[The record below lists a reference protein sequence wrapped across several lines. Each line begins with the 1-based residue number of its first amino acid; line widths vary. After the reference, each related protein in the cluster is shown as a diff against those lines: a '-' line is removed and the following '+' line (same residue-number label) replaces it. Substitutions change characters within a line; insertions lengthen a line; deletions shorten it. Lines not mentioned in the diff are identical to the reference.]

1 MGELKGRVLGGYQLQ
16 EEIGGGGV
24 AEVYRAKQATGV
36 GREVIVKVIFKEFA
50 RQPGFARNWAYV
62 TAASTKLA
70 SHPHILPLVAF
81 GEENEYLY
89 LVTPYVEAGTL
100 ADWINKG
107 GRMGVADVAP
117 FFQQLCGALS
127 YAHSLGVVHG
137 NLKPSNVYLHE
148 GRHILLG
155 DFGLLWDVNA
165 LDPSWS
171 GADVAAFEY
180 LAPEVF
186 SGQITQAGDIYS
198 LGATLFHSLA
208 GHTPFHMKKLADLIA
223 AAQQQPPPSLGQQQ
237 PPLAPAIAALDPVVA
252 QAMAK
257 RPEDRFASAVLVGQ
271 AIESAVRQAVT
282 QGGLSA
288 SQPKAQPQWQAM
300 SSTPVSAG
308 VFNIPGA
315 LSAALPGQPPAPA
328 IAPVF
333 GAPPAAPGALHGML
347 GDLVD
352 SSMEDGG
359 TALGGGMPFNPA
371 ASQTLE
377 PPTMRVPAPP
387 TLEPPTM
394 RIAAPP
400 QLSPLGSNGDL
411 LDGSAQP
418 ITAPRLRSN
427 LADGELEAALGA
439 LPDDR
444 YAASGLMPLDP
455 SDALLDANVRRISQR
470 LPAVQDPSES
480 GTFSPTSL
488 GLPRLTDPALKAK
501 LPQEWQD
508 LLTDESA
515 RHRHDPF
522 AASSELSHAIDG
534 RAGSSSDLLGGLSMP
549 GAVPGHRGSAG
560 WGAADGADP
569 FALSAAA
576 QPRSRRATGKAMADD
591 FNDLSAPS
599 RSRTAEEE
607 FNDTMHEQKVW
618 TRGHSIIKLG
628 RKMSA
633 GTLVILILVAFA
645 LVELAGFSVARP
657 DLCVTHAC
665 AVVAGQI
672 QKFVPNLQI
681 PGAPAPIAFA
691 PATISVS
698 ATTNGSGASQ
708 VTLTNT
714 GSRAV
719 TWSATTTLGWV
730 SVSPTSG
737 SLAKGAHTTITLTAR
752 PDGVSP
758 GSYSA
763 GLVVNAATG
772 QSSMPISLTV
782 TSGPVLAVKTSK
794 VAFNSCGVSQNLDIT
809 NTGSAKLSYQATPSQ
824 ADALAVSPTSGSI
837 QPGGKATL
845 SVTLF
850 CSASQGQSYA
860 VILVSDGGSAQT
872 PVTYGP

>member
-1 MGELKGRVLGGYQLQ
+1 
-16 EEIGGGGV
+16 
-24 AEVYRAKQATGV
+24 
-36 GREVIVKVIFKEFA
+36 
-50 RQPGFARNWAYV
+50 
-62 TAASTKLA
+62 
-70 SHPHILPLVAF
+70 
-81 GEENEYLY
+81 
-89 LVTPYVEAGTL
+89 
-100 ADWINKG
+100 
-107 GRMGVADVAP
+107 
-117 FFQQLCGALS
+117 
-127 YAHSLGVVHG
+127 
-137 NLKPSNVYLHE
+137 
-148 GRHILLG
+148 
-155 DFGLLWDVNA
+155 
-165 LDPSWS
+165 
-171 GADVAAFEY
+171 
-180 LAPEVF
+180 
-186 SGQITQAGDIYS
+186 
-198 LGATLFHSLA
+198 
-208 GHTPFHMKKLADLIA
+208 
-223 AAQQQPPPSLGQQQ
+223 
-237 PPLAPAIAALDPVVA
+237 
-252 QAMAK
+252 
-257 RPEDRFASAVLVGQ
+257 
-271 AIESAVRQAVT
+271 
-282 QGGLSA
+282 
-288 SQPKAQPQWQAM
+288 
-300 SSTPVSAG
+300 
-308 VFNIPGA
+308 
-315 LSAALPGQPPAPA
+315 
-328 IAPVF
+328 
-333 GAPPAAPGALHGML
+333 
-347 GDLVD
+347 
-352 SSMEDGG
+352 
-359 TALGGGMPFNPA
+359 
-371 ASQTLE
+371 
-377 PPTMRVPAPP
+377 
-387 TLEPPTM
+387 
-394 RIAAPP
+394 
-400 QLSPLGSNGDL
+400 
-411 LDGSAQP
+411 
-418 ITAPRLRSN
+418 
-427 LADGELEAALGA
+427 
-439 LPDDR
+439 
-444 YAASGLMPLDP
+444 
-455 SDALLDANVRRISQR
+455 
-470 LPAVQDPSES
+470 
-480 GTFSPTSL
+480 
-488 GLPRLTDPALKAK
+488 
-501 LPQEWQD
+501 
-508 LLTDESA
+508 
-515 RHRHDPF
+515 
-522 AASSELSHAIDG
+522 
-534 RAGSSSDLLGGLSMP
+534 
-549 GAVPGHRGSAG
+549 
-560 WGAADGADP
+560 
-569 FALSAAA
+569 
-576 QPRSRRATGKAMADD
+576 MADD